1 MIVALWALCGAGWI
15 AVLAGLRRGVHGPP
29 RGPSLFAHT
38 VTPAAVVLLC
48 AHLGHGSLYATI
60 WLAAQWWA
68 LMIVTGLRPE
78 RLTATGGLRRLGA
91 WLAISAVLA
100 FGAARAVF

>member
-1 MIVALWALCGAGWI
+1 MVVALWALCGAGWI
-15 AVLAGLRRGVHGPP
+15 AVLAGLRRGVRGPA

-38 VTPAAVVLLC
+38 LTPAAVVLLC
-48 AHLGHGSLYATI
+48 AHVGHGNLYATI

-78 RLTATGGLRRLGA
+78 RLAATGGPGRLGA
-91 WLAISAVLA
+91 WLALTAVLA
-100 FGAARAVF
+100 AGATRAVF